1 MDISEPFKKSEL
13 EVTNHGEL
21 FKRQA
26 QDYTQFVGGNSIA
39 NSILTL
45 LVEYSIGTSIFALF
59 F

>member
-21 FKRQA
+21 FKQQA